1 MARVGNGTEMALKLY
16 NSRTRTK
23 QDFVPLDPANVRMYV
38 CGPTVY
44 DYAHIGNARPVVVF
58 DVLARLLR
66 LIYGAGHVTY
76 ARNIT
81 DVDDKINARARDEGV
96 PIAEITA
103 RTTAQFHAD
112 MAALNALPPDVEP
125 RATGHIAQM
134 IAMIQTLI
142 AKGHAYA
149 ADGHVL
155 FSVPSMPEYGS
166 LSGREV
172 KEMLAGARVDVAPYK
187 RDEMDFVLWKPSD
200 VQTPGWDSPWGFG
213 RPGWHIECSAMSFAH
228 LGASFDIHGGG
239 IDLIFPHH
247 ENEVAQSVCANGPDT
262 FARLWMHN
270 GYLMVDGKKMSK
282 SEGNFRTVH
291 QLLQKWPGEVLRLQ
305 ILSTHYRQPFDWTDA
320 GTQDAKTILDHWY
333 RLADGVSADQRDIPA
348 GVRAALEDDL
358 NTPLAIAEMHRLA
371 HAAGQ
376 GAADAA
382 KSLRAG
388 GEFLLGL
395 FTMTAAQWFHW
406 RPPGQEVDEAEI
418 QAQIDARIA
427 ARKARNFA
435 EADRIRDELV
445 ARGIQLEDGPTG
457 TVWKVL
463 S

>member
-1 MARVGNGTEMALKLY
+1 MALKLY
-16 NSRTRTK
+16 NSKTRTK
-23 QDFVPLDPANVRMYV
+23 QDFAPIDPARVRMYV

-44 DYAHIGNARPVVVF
+44 DFAHIGNARPVVVF
-58 DVLARLLR
+58 DTLYRLLR
-66 LIYGAGHVTY
+66 LNYGADHVIY

-81 DVDDKINARARDEGV
+81 DVDDKINARAREENV
-96 PIAEITA
+96 PIADITA
-103 RTTAQFHAD
+103 RTTDQFHAD

-134 IAMIQTLI
+134 IAMIESLI
-142 AKGHAYA
+142 ARGHAYA

-155 FSVPSMPEYGS
+155 FHVPSMPDYGR
-166 LSGREV
+166 LSGRNV
-172 KEMLAGARVDVAPYK
+172 KEMLAGARVEVAPYK

-200 VQTPGWDSPWGFG
+200 DQTPGWNSPWGYG
-213 RPGWHIECSAMSFAH
+213 RPGWHIECSAMSLAH
-228 LGASFDIHGGG
+228 LGETFDIHGGG

-247 ENEVAQSVCANGPDT
+247 ENELAQSACANGPGT
-262 FARLWMHN
+262 FAKFWMHN

-282 SEGNFRTVH
+282 SEGNFRTVR
-291 QLLQKWPGEVLRLQ
+291 QLLDKAPGEALRLQ

-320 GTQDAKTILDHWY
+320 GTREVKTVLDHWY
-333 RLADGVSADQRDIPA
+333 RLVDGVTADAADIPA
-348 GVRAALEDDL
+348 TVRAALEDDL

-376 GAADAA
+376 GAPDAA
-382 KSLRAG
+382 RQLRAG

-395 FTMTAAQWFHW
+395 FGMTADQWLHW
-406 RPPGQEVDEAEI
+406 QPPGKALDEAAI
-418 QAQIDARIA
+418 QARIDARIA
-427 ARKARNFA
+427 ARKAKNFK

-445 ARGIQLEDGPTG
+445 AQGIQLEDGPTG
-457 TVWKVL
+457 TLWKVL

>member
-1 MARVGNGTEMALKLY
+1 MALKLY

-23 QDFVPLDPANVRMYV
+23 QDFVPLDPAQVRMYV

-58 DVLARLLR
+58 DTLARLLR
-66 LIYGAGHVTY
+66 MIYGEEHVVY

-96 PIAEITA
+96 SIAEVTA
-103 RTTAQFHAD
+103 RTTKQFHDD

-134 IAMIQTLI
+134 IAMIETLI
-142 AKGHAYA
+142 ARGHAYV

-155 FSVPSMPEYGS
+155 FHVPSDAAYGR
-166 LSGREV
+166 LSGRDV

-200 VQTPGWDSPWGFG
+200 AQTPGWDSPWGFG
-213 RPGWHIECSAMSFAH
+213 RPGWHIECSAMSLAH

-247 ENEVAQSVCANGPDT
+247 ENELAQSTCANGPGT
-262 FARLWMHN
+262 FATTWMHN

-291 QLLQKWPGEVLRLQ
+291 QLLQNAPGEALRLQ
-305 ILSTHYRQPFDWTDA
+305 ILTTHYRQPFDWTDA
-320 GTQDAKTILDHWY
+320 GTQEARAMLDHWY
-333 RLADGVSADQRDIPA
+333 RLVDGVAANLTDIPA

-376 GAADAA
+376 GAPDAA
-382 KSLRAG
+382 KQLRAAG
-388 GEFLLGL
+388 MFLLGL
-395 FTMTAAQWFHW
+395 FGMTAEQWFHW
-406 RPPGQEVDEAEI
+406 RPPGMALDEAEI
-418 QAQIDARIA
+418 QSRIDARIA
-427 ARKARNFA
+427 ARKAKNFA

-445 ARGIQLEDGPTG
+445 ALGIQLEDGPSG
-457 TVWKVL
+457 TLWKVL

>member
-1 MARVGNGTEMALKLY
+1 MALKLY

-23 QDFVPLDPANVRMYV
+23 QDFVPLDPARVRMYV

-58 DVLARLLR
+58 DTLARLLR
-66 LIYGAGHVTY
+66 LIYGPGHVIY

-96 PIAEITA
+96 SIAEVTA
-103 RTTAQFHAD
+103 RTTEQFHAD
-112 MAALNALPPDVEP
+112 MAALNAVPPDVEP

-134 IAMIQTLI
+134 IAMIETLI
-142 AKGHAYA
+142 VGGHAYV

-155 FSVPSMPEYGS
+155 FNVPSHADYGC
-166 LSGREV
+166 LSGRDV

-213 RPGWHIECSAMSFAH
+213 RPGWHIECSAMSLAH

-247 ENEVAQSVCANGPDT
+247 ENELAQSTCANGLGT
-262 FARLWMHN
+262 FATYWMHN

-282 SEGNFRTVH
+282 SEGNFRTVRD
-291 QLLQKWPGEVLRLQ
+291 LLQKAPGEVLRLQ
-305 ILSTHYRQPFDWTDA
+305 ILSTHYRQPFDWTDT
-320 GTQDAKTILDHWY
+320 GTQEARAMLDHWY
-333 RLADGVSADQRDIPA
+333 RLVDGVTADEADIPA
-348 GVRAALEDDL
+348 GVHAALEDDL

-376 GAADAA
+376 GAPDAA
-382 KSLRAG
+382 KQLRAG
-388 GEFLLGL
+388 GVFLLGL
-395 FTMTAAQWFHW
+395 FDMNAEQWFHW
-406 RPPGQEVDEAEI
+406 RPPGVVLDEADI
-418 QAQIDARIA
+418 QSRIDARIA
-427 ARKARNFA
+427 ARKAKNFA

-445 ARGIQLEDGPTG
+445 ALGIQLEDGPTG
-457 TVWKVL
+457 TLWKVL

>member
-1 MARVGNGTEMALKLY
+1 MALKLY
-16 NSRTRTK
+16 NSKTRTK
-23 QDFVPLDPANVRMYV
+23 QDFVPIDPANVRLYV

-58 DVLARLLR
+58 DTLARLLR
-66 LIYGAGHVTY
+66 LNYGASHVTY

-81 DVDDKINARARDEGV
+81 DVDDKINARARDENV
-96 PIAEITA
+96 PIAEITM

-125 RATGHIAQM
+125 RATAHIAQM
-134 IAMIQTLI
+134 IAMIESLI

-155 FSVPSMPEYGS
+155 FSVQSHADYGR
-166 LSGREV
+166 LSGRDV
-172 KEMLAGARVDVAPYK
+172 KEMLAGARIEVAPYK

-200 VQTPGWDSPWGFG
+200 AQTPGWDSPWGFG
-213 RPGWHIECSAMSFAH
+213 RPGWHIECSAMSLAH

-247 ENEVAQSVCANGPDT
+247 ENEVAQSTCANGPGT
-262 FARLWMHN
+262 FATYWMHN

-291 QLLQKWPGEVLRLQ
+291 QLLQKAPGEVLRLQ

-320 GTQDAKTILDHWY
+320 GTREVKTVLDTWY
-333 RLADGVSADQRDIPA
+333 RLVDGVTATAQDIPQT
-348 GVRAALEDDL
+348 VRDALEDDL

-371 HAAGQ
+371 HAASQ
-376 GAADAA
+376 GAPDAA
-382 KSLRAG
+382 KQLRAG

-395 FTMTAAQWFHW
+395 FAMTAQQWFHW
-406 RPPGQEVDEAEI
+406 QPPGQALDEAEI
-418 QAQIDARIA
+418 QTQIDARIA
-427 ARKARNFA
+427 ARKAKNFA

-457 TVWKVL
+457 TLWKVL

>member
-1 MARVGNGTEMALKLY
+1 MALKLY
-16 NSRTRTK
+16 NSKTRTK
-23 QDFVPLDPANVRMYV
+23 QDFVPIDPANVRMYV

-44 DYAHIGNARPVVVF
+44 DYAHIGNARPVLVF
-58 DVLARLLR
+58 DTLARLLR
-66 LIYGAGHVTY
+66 LNYGAAQVTY

-81 DVDDKINARARDEGV
+81 DVDDKINARARDENV
-96 PIAEITA
+96 AIAEITA
-103 RTTAQFHAD
+103 RTTQQFHAD

-125 RATGHIAQM
+125 RATQHIAEM
-134 IAMIQTLI
+134 IAMIETLI
-142 AKGHAYA
+142 TKGHAYA

-155 FSVPSMPEYGS
+155 FSVPSMPDYGR

-172 KEMLAGARVDVAPYK
+172 KEMLAGARIEVAPYK

-200 VQTPGWDSPWGFG
+200 DATPGWDSPWGFG

-247 ENEVAQSVCANGPDT
+247 ENEVAQSVCANGQDT
-262 FARLWMHN
+262 FARTWMHN

-282 SEGNFRTVH
+282 SEGNFRTVN
-291 QLLQKWPGEVLRLQ
+291 QLLQKAPGEVLRLQ

-320 GTQDAKTILDHWY
+320 GTQEAKTVLDGWY
-333 RLADGVSADQRDIPA
+333 RLVDGVTAQAADIPET
-348 GVRAALEDDL
+348 VRAALEDDL
-358 NTPLAIAEMHRLA
+358 NTPAAIAEMHRLA
-371 HAAGQ
+371 YTANQGDAAAARALRAAG
-376 GAADAA
+376 
-382 KSLRAG
+382 
-388 GEFLLGL
+388 EHLLGL
-395 FTMTAAQWFHW
+395 FTLSAEQWFHW
-406 RPPGQEVDEAEI
+406 QPPGLQMDEAEI

-427 ARKARNFA
+427 ARKAKNFA
-435 EADRIRDELV
+435 EADRIRDVLV

-457 TVWKVL
+457 TLWKVL

>member
-1 MARVGNGTEMALKLY
+1 MALKLY
-16 NSRTRTK
+16 NSKTRRK
-23 QDFVPLDPANVRMYV
+23 QDFAPIDPARVRMYV

-44 DYAHIGNARPVVVF
+44 DFAHIGNARPVVVF
-58 DVLARLLR
+58 DTLYRLLR
-66 LIYGAGHVTY
+66 LNYGADHVIY

-81 DVDDKINARARDEGV
+81 DVDDKINARAREENV
-96 PIAEITA
+96 PIADITA
-103 RTTAQFHAD
+103 RTTDQFHAD

-134 IAMIQTLI
+134 IAMIESLI
-142 AKGHAYA
+142 ARGHAYA

-155 FSVPSMPEYGS
+155 FHVPSMPDYGR
-166 LSGREV
+166 LSGRNV
-172 KEMLAGARVDVAPYK
+172 KEMLAGARVEVAPYK

-200 VQTPGWDSPWGFG
+200 DQTPGWNSPWGYG
-213 RPGWHIECSAMSFAH
+213 RPGWHIECSAMSLAH
-228 LGASFDIHGGG
+228 LGETFDIHGGG

-247 ENEVAQSVCANGPDT
+247 ENELAQSACANGPGT
-262 FARLWMHN
+262 FARYWMHN

-291 QLLQKWPGEVLRLQ
+291 ELLAKAPGEVLRLQ
-305 ILSTHYRQPFDWTDA
+305 LLSTHYRQPFDWTDA
-320 GTQDAKTILDHWY
+320 GTREVKTVLDHWY
-333 RLADGVSADQRDIPA
+333 RLADGVTADAAYIPA
-348 GVRAALEDDL
+348 TVRAALEDDL

-376 GAADAA
+376 GAPDAA
-382 KSLRAG
+382 KQLRAG

-395 FTMTAAQWFHW
+395 FGMTADQWLHW
-406 RPPGQEVDEAEI
+406 QPPGKALDEAAI
-418 QAQIDARIA
+418 QARIDARIA

-445 ARGIQLEDGPTG
+445 AQGIQLEDGPTG
-457 TVWKVL
+457 TLWKVL